1 MSSIIALLEVSFL
14 LILSLINEM
23 SPHIKITSDT
33 FIQESVIMAST
44 NGVVHQY
51 YDNKQKKWVDIAK
64 YQGRT
69 IGGSPCEESICKDIP
84 NPIKGEKVVYYTGK
98 LQEEL
103 SFLISDSCL
112 AFPNKGANVK
122 YHIKENGTVDR
133 ERLLKEYPFFK
144 YIIKYIDA

>member
-1 MSSIIALLEVSFL
+1 MNSIIALLEVSFL

-23 SPHIKITSDT
+23 TPHIKISSDT
-33 FIQESVIMAST
+33 FIKESVIMAST

-51 YDNKQKKWVDIAK
+51 YDSHKKKWLDIQK
-64 YQGRT
+64 YKGRT
-69 IGGSPCEESICKDIP
+69 IGGSPCEKNICKDIENP
-84 NPIKGEKVVYYTGK
+84 NKGKKVVYYTGK

-122 YHIKENGTVDR
+122 YHIKEDGTVDR
-133 ERLLKEYPFFK
+133 KRLLEEYPFFK
-144 YIIKYIDA
+144 YIIKQTDA